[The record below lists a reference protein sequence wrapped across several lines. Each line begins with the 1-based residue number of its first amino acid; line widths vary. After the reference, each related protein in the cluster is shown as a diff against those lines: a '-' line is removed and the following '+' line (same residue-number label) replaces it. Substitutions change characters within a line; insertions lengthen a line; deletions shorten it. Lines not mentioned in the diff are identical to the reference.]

1 MEHVTVGTKH
11 DHRLLYEFLL
21 SKDPISTPPYCLPAA
36 GKHSNYSLEM
46 VNLSIVLIIDMIITC
61 SHSIF
66 VNGMS
71 VLHGCTNTY
80 YK

>member
-1 MEHVTVGTKH
+1 
-11 DHRLLYEFLL
+11 
-21 SKDPISTPPYCLPAA
+21 
-36 GKHSNYSLEM
+36 M

-71 VLHGCTNTY
+71 VLHGYTNTTTVNNDEIVVT
-80 YK
+80 KKE

>member
-21 SKDPISTPPYCLPAA
+21 SKDPISTPPYLSPA

-46 VNLSIVLIIDMIITC
+46 VNLSIVLIIDVIITC
-61 SHSIF
+61 SRSIF
-66 VNGMS
+66 VNG
-71 VLHGCTNTY
+71 VFVFYEYTNT
-80 YK
+80 